1 MNDMSNLA
9 ANINGSSAEISLG
22 EGVKGVLVK
31 ETHKDEVEE
40 VLFAYQ
46 SPNDSINVGGI
57 KFILTFTRSIG
68 LS

>member
-9 ANINGSSAEISLG
+9 ANINGSSAEISVG

-57 KFILTFTRSIG
+57 KFILTFTRAIV

>member
-1 MNDMSNLA
+1 MSNLA
-9 ANINGSSAEISLG
+9 ANINGSSAEISVG

-57 KFILTFTRSIG
+57 KFILTFTRAIV